1 MLFYKYIYC
10 CSKKVKKKKKRER
23 ERGGEREI
31 LLEKYRLDYTEVF
44 GPKMQREK
52 KCTTQIIC

>member
-10 CSKKVKKKKKRER
+10 CSKKVKKKKRGG
-23 ERGGEREI
+23 GGEREI